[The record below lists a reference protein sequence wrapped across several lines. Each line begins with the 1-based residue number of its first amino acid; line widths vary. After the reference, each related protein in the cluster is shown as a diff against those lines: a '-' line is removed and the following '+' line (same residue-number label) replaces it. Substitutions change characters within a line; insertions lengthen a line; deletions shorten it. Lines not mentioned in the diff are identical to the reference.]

1 MKIHSLLASV
11 ILLLSLNAQGQEQ
24 KPKIVAEGGTPD
36 DRASARVLYWN
47 AQTDAAAGQVAID
60 YGRPVWKKEYND
72 PAKFDAM
79 TRGKIWRM
87 GSNYWTILDTELPL
101 SIGGKK
107 VPIGFYYLGLHRS
120 EEGSEWSL
128 AFIDPAKARKQ
139 RLDAFQ
145 IEKAPVE
152 FEALMSTVAKA
163 ETPMEKLTITLSY
176 PKDNIKHVTMRVAWG
191 NLVLSTPVE
200 VGVPE

>member
-1 MKIHSLLASV
+1 
-11 ILLLSLNAQGQEQ
+11 
-24 KPKIVAEGGTPD
+24 
-36 DRASARVLYWN
+36 
-47 AQTDAAAGQVAID
+47 
-60 YGRPVWKKEYND
+60 
-72 PAKFDAM
+72 
-79 TRGKIWRM
+79 M
-87 GSNYWTILDTELPL
+87 GSNFWTTLDTQFPL
-101 SIGGKK
+101 SISGKK
-107 VPIGFYYLGLHRS
+107 LAVGSYYLGLHRS

-128 AFIDPAKARKQ
+128 VFIDPIRARKQ

>member
-1 MKIHSLLASV
+1 MKIHSLLAV
-11 ILLLSLNAQGQEQ
+11 ALFFSLHAAGQQ
-24 KPKIVAEGGTPD
+24 QRPRIVAEGGTPD
-36 DRASARVLYWN
+36 ERASARVLYWN
-47 AQTDAAAGQVAID
+47 TQTDAAAGQVAID
-60 YGRPVWKKEYND
+60 YGRPVWKKDYND
-72 PAKFDAM
+72 PAKFDGM

-101 SIGGKK
+101 SIAGKK
-107 VPIGFYYLGLHRS
+107 VPMGFYYLGLHRS

-128 AFIDPAKARKQ
+128 VFIDPTKARKQ

-152 FEALMSTVAKA
+152 FEALMSTVAQA
-163 ETPMEKLTITLSY
+163 ETPTEKLTITLSY
-176 PKDNIKHVTMRVAWG
+176 PKDDIKHVTMRVAWG
-191 NLVLSTPVE
+191 NLVLSTPIE